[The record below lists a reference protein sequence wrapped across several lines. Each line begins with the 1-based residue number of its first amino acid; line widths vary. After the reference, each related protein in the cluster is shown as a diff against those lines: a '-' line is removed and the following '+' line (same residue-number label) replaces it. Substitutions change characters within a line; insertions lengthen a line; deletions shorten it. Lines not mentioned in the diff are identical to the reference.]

1 MAQIAAIAAYIHT
14 CAFIIAVNA
23 PTKTEGRLP

>member
-1 MAQIAAIAAYIHT
+1 MAQIAAIAVYIQT

-23 PTKTEGRLP
+23 PSKMEARLP